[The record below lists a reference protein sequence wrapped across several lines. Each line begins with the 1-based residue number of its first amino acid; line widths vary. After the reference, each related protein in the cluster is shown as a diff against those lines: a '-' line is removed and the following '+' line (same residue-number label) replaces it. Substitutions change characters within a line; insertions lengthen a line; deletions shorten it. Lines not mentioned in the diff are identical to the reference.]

1 MRNFKRV
8 PERTTDHGQATG
20 KFYHFRLR
28 VESTLFVIVYC
39 WARDMPQNDFKH
51 EADIGDND
59 VTVVDWSNFCRGVC
73 AQWLQNRE
81 IGGFD
86 AAGQPFVVEIDETK
100 FVHHKYHRG

>member
-1 MRNFKRV
+1 
-8 PERTTDHGQATG
+8 
-20 KFYHFRLR
+20 
-28 VESTLFVIVYC
+28 
-39 WARDMPQNDFKH
+39 MPQNDLKH

-59 VTVVDWSNFCRGVC
+59 VTVVDWFNVCRGVC

-100 FVHHKYHRG
+100 FVHHKYHRGQFRE